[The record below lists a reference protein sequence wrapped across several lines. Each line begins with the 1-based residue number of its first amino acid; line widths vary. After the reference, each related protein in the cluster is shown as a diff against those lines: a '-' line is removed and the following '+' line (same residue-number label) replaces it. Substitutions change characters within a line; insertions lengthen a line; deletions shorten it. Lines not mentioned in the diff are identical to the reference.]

1 MAEKYLLSLQKAMKS
16 LQVADHIAYVTYPLM
31 KDKRLLLKSLESVYE
46 ALIHTINAIL
56 QYDYLW
62 KRVQLYKDPKS
73 NFRVFSEKCAP
84 RLGISK
90 EQVSGILNTLSLVE
104 KHRRSPL
111 EFSRKDKVIIMSDNL
126 KTSVIDIEM
135 IKTNLILSKSI
146 LEKANSYFNINKR

>member
-1 MAEKYLLSLQKAMKS
+1 MKS